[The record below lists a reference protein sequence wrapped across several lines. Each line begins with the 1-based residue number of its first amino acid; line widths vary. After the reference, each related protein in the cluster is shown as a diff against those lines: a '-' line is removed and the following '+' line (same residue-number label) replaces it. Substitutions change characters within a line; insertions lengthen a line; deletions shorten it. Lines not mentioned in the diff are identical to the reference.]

1 MDTQT
6 TDTIKKSTVIK
17 YIALS
22 ATMFGLGVVVGT
34 FRIVP
39 YLITPK
45 ISPVSSQVASGIST
59 KIIKKE
65 KNIQNL
71 YESLRETGFVSG
83 VVSEVNNSSVVIRT
97 QTFEQITS
105 DTFSEYRIFITSG
118 TKISK
123 LSLKDPKASIGD
135 IGTST
140 RQEKILLKTPIP
152 KGFIS
157 LSPAVVSDI
166 TEGSVVAV
174 SVKENPQVVGEFL
187 ASEIQFQSKPAT
199 NTPIAE

>member
-1 MDTQT
+1 MDTKT
-6 TDTIKKSTVIK
+6 TDATKKITVIK
-17 YIALS
+17 YFAIS
-22 ATMFGLGVVVGT
+22 AIMFGLGVVAGT
-34 FRIVP
+34 FKVVP

-45 ISPVSSQVASGIST
+45 ILPVSSLVTSGIST
-59 KIIKKE
+59 KIIEKE

-71 YESLRETGFVSG
+71 YESLRGTGFVSG

-97 QTFEQITS
+97 QTFEQITN

-123 LSLKDPKASIGD
+123 LSLKDPKASVMD
-135 IGTST
+135 MGTST
-140 RQEKILLKTPIP
+140 RQENILLKTPIP

-174 SVKENPQVVGEFL
+174 SVKENPQVIGEFL
-187 ASEIQFQSKPAT
+187 ASEIQFQSKPET
-199 NTPIAE
+199 STPVTE